1 MASWG
6 SGGYFPLHS
15 FCYSRGM
22 PNRFARRIREGE
34 IESPEALASEF
45 RALAKSTHPDL
56 AGPGADPHEFVRVR
70 AEYEAALRDFER
82 HRFGSRNSAR
92 DGARGSRPTGNADAS
107 RAWTALALLLK
118 RGFPKTPR
126 HEKERL
132 RYEYALWRFER
143 ELPALGED
151 AARRFAAFA
160 RSAAELK
167 ASAPDEAR
175 RVVALLEELL
185 EYGRTRIEPLRTSIA
200 HQLEALR
207 RGAFD
212 PALPA
217 FVEALAGIRL
227 GPS

>member
-1 MASWG
+1 
-6 SGGYFPLHS
+6 
-15 FCYSRGM
+15 M
-22 PNRFARRIREGE
+22 PNRFARRIRDGE
-34 IESPEALASEF
+34 IDSPEALASEF

-82 HRFGSRNSAR
+82 HRFGARR
-92 DGARGSRPTGNADAS
+92 DGLKPEPRAGADDGDGDA

-143 ELPALGED
+143 ELHAFGEH
-151 AARRFAAFA
+151 AARRFGAFA
-160 RSAAELK
+160 AALGPLK
-167 ASAPDEAR
+167 DSDPAEAR

-185 EYGRTRIEPLRTSIA
+185 EYRRTGIEALRTSIA
-200 HQLEALR
+200 HGLEALR
-207 RGAFD
+207 RRAVD

-227 GPS
+227 GPA